1 MARLLLLALLL
12 AGPHRPRAEL
22 LVHAAASLTAPLREL
37 GDRFERRTGE
47 RVALSLG
54 GSGALARQIAEGA
67 PGDLFFSADEAS
79 LDRLAQ
85 AGLLLAGTR
94 RSLLGNSLVAV
105 VRRDSPLPLAG
116 PRDLLDER
124 VTAVSVGEPQSVP
137 AGIYARAALGELG
150 VWEALVPKLVPTDND
165 RAALAAVE
173 SGNVEAGLVYRT
185 DAASSARLR
194 VAFALPESP
203 AMRISYPVAVLAGTA
218 RPEAARR
225 LLDYLSS
232 EEAAAVFRRHGF
244 RTLTTSRR

>member
-1 MARLLLLALLL
+1 
-12 AGPHRPRAEL
+12 
-22 LVHAAASLTAPLREL
+22 
-37 GDRFERRTGE
+37 
-47 RVALSLG
+47 
-54 GSGALARQIAEGA
+54 
-67 PGDLFFSADEAS
+67 
-79 LDRLAQ
+79 
-85 AGLLLAGTR
+85 
-94 RSLLGNSLVAV
+94 
-105 VRRDSPLPLAG
+105 
-116 PRDLLDER
+116 
-124 VTAVSVGEPQSVP
+124 VP